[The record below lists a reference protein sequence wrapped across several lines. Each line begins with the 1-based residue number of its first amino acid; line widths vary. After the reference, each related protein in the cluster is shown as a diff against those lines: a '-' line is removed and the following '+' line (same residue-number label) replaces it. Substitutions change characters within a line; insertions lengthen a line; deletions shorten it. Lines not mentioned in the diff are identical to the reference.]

1 MMSQFI
7 MDIKSGKLLVITLDF
22 ISNFTYKSFLPL
34 EPIHNHL
41 KSSKNR
47 FDFSFQAPSDQVLDL
62 SKRRDSTETRKSL
75 SPSSLEG
82 RSPSTNDSSPSKTSV
97 NILHHHNHITKQIFT
112 PEHAVRYQFNYD
124 HSPPSSTSPPMNK
137 EDSLRS
143 PIQRFERYDLSPIQA
158 KQETPSSSPQPAPI
172 SASDYFLSQQ
182 NKSIQEL
189 NHHDLSNDSP
199 PRRSHNSS
207 CSSSSSQKSPSSS
220 SNASMLVM
228 GRDGKLARPFKAY
241 PRDPMSINGTGT
253 LMDVHSTEKY
263 SIFRK
268 RMLEQIHA
276 ANGGQPVIN
285 NPKMR
290 RISSKNNTLEANNN
304 NNDFLDTS
312 YDSEKMMIHNSIT
325 GKDEAYFERRKKNN
339 AAAKKSRDRRRI
351 KEDEIA
357 IRAAYLERENIELK
371 FELATSRKQLA
382 LYGINVIPN

>member
-1 MMSQFI
+1 MI
-7 MDIKSGKLLVITLDF
+7 MDFMSH
-22 ISNFTYKSFLPL
+22 FTYTSFLPL
-34 EPIHNHL
+34 EPIINLL
-41 KSSKNR
+41 KSSQNR
-47 FDFSFQAPSDQVLDL
+47 FDFSFQAPPQLDQVLDL

-75 SPSSLEG
+75 SPTSLEG
-82 RSPSTNDSSPSKTSV
+82 RSPSTRDSSPSKVSV
-97 NILHHHNHITKQIFT
+97 NILHRHNHITKQIFT
-112 PEHAVRYQFNYD
+112 PEHAVRYQYNFD
-124 HSPPSSTSPPMNK
+124 HSPPSSTSPMNK

-143 PIQRFERYDLSPIQA
+143 PLQRFNQFDRSPIQT
-158 KQETPSSSPQPAPI
+158 KQETPSTSPQPAPI
-172 SASDYFLSQQ
+172 SASEYFLSQQ

-189 NHHDLSNDSP
+189 DHHDLSNDSP
-199 PRRSHNSS
+199 SRRSLNSS

-220 SNASMLVM
+220 SNPSMLVM

-241 PRDPMSINGTGT
+241 PRDPLNLNGTGT
-253 LMDVHSTEKY
+253 IMDVHSSEKY
-263 SIFRK
+263 NAFRK
-268 RMLEQIHA
+268 RMLDQIHA

-290 RISSKNNTLEANNN
+290 RISNKNNILEANNN
-304 NNDFLDTS
+304 NNDFLDSS

-382 LYGINVIPN
+382 LYGINPLTGVPN